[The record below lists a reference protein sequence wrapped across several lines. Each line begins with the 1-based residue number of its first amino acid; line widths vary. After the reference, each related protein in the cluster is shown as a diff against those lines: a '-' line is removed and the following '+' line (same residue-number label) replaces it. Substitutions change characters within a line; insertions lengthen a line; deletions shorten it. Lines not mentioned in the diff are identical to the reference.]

1 MQNVFPREECSPVF
15 VLGTVCSGG
24 GETAGCGSTVKML
37 NLQGCLFLG
46 QAETGAYTLGATSEL
61 RANQNWEVCQDQ
73 SAEKCLHS
81 KACLT
86 FLISS

>member
-1 MQNVFPREECSPVF
+1 MQPGVCPWDCL
-15 VLGTVCSGG
+15 LGGVWG

-61 RANQNWEVCQDQ
+61 LANQNWEICQDQ
-73 SAEKCLHS
+73 KNIFIPKLVSP
-81 KACLT
+81 
-86 FLISS
+86 SSSPRSCDV